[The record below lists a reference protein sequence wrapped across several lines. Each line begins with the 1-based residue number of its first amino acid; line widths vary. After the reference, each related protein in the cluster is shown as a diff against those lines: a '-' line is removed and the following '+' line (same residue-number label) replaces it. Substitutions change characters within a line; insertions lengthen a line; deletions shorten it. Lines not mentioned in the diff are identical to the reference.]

1 MSLGTWDPNLEASDG
16 AHLLQPALLSRLIS
30 YDRDAQLMRL
40 AELLSD
46 ADKQRLAGLMKLDLA
61 VWQAAIEPLDDAALL
76 HLLRFFCVAENLP
89 GWEAGATS
97 PVIPLAGAL
106 RRRGHR
112 LDKPL
117 LQWIREVNDN
127 RFLPYGPL

>member
-1 MSLGTWDPNLEASDG
+1 MSLGTWDPNLEASDSTD
-16 AHLLQPALLSRLIS
+16 LLQPALLSRLIN

-40 AELLSD
+40 EKLLSD
-46 ADKQRLAGLMKLDLA
+46 ADQQRFAALMKLDHA
-61 VWQAAIEPLDDAALL
+61 VWQTAIAPLDDADLL

-89 GWEAGATS
+89 GWEAGARS
-97 PVIPLAGAL
+97 PVIPLASAL
-106 RRRGHR
+106 RRRGCR
-112 LDKPL
+112 LDKAL